1 MSPDLR
7 EEKARVN
14 LLVHKT
20 PAGQTQIQKTH
31 KIQKYKIQ
39 KIQIIKT
46 TQNEEIQKC
55 KKSKFKKTYNTR

>member
-31 KIQKYKIQ
+31 KIQKIQIIKNKQNKKNTKNSKIQ
-39 KIQIIKT
+39 KI
-46 TQNEEIQKC
+46 
-55 KKSKFKKTYNTR
+55 

>member
-20 PAGQTQIQKTH
+20 PAGQTQIQKKTH
-31 KIQKYKIQ
+31 NIQKYKIQ
-39 KIQIIKT
+39 KNLIVKTHTKKYKNTKNLNTKNIQ
-46 TQNEEIQKC
+46 
-55 KKSKFKKTYNTR
+55 